1 MKQKI
6 FMLLAM
12 IMTVMTASAEA
23 GFELK
28 MGTSEHG
35 TIAFKV
41 DGKTA
46 EYADE
51 GDVVTVEITPA
62 TGYVVNE
69 VSGQWYAAT
78 AATRSIDL
86 LSEVELKAVDGKD
99 NQWTFTMERANV
111 EISATYKK
119 LLSSTDI
126 TVGDIAA
133 LTYNGKAQTP
143 KVTVKDGETT
153 LVENTDYT
161 LSYSNNTNAGTA
173 TVTITAAENSKY
185 SGKITKTFTIN
196 KAKLTIT
203 AEAKSKVYGT
213 ADPTLTYKAEGL
225 VEGEKLDGAL
235 TRATGENV
243 GEYAITQGTLK
254 ASDNYEVTFTGAK
267 LTITKAKLTITA
279 DAQTKVAGEKD
290 PELTYTVTGL
300 VKGDALTGAL
310 ERKAG
315 EAAGEYDITQGT
327 LKASDNY
334 EVTFVGAKLTI
345 SERTYKVIVAK
356 TTGGEVVVSK
366 VNGVKANEQVNMVIK
381 PAEGYHLESLVVTT
395 DKGASVTV
403 RDTEDGKGN
412 KYKSFLMP
420 AANAIVTAIFAK
432 DVEEGEDEQNIFIF
446 KAKYGEVI
454 SHVLHADE
462 GQQVNL
468 KVKTVKGYEDCILD
482 ELYVIND
489 KGEKLAIKSV
499 ETKEEGLIYY
509 FIMKGEKAFVYNTF
523 KGTNNT
529 VDESQPVEPDNLLYL
544 LNNDYLS
551 LLNLGNGAEGAQMA
565 MTLVANILATFNDN
579 GELNV
584 KQGEDD
590 IIMALLNLKSGW
602 QIKINFT
609 GMIKTLVPDLLEG
622 VGADGTISSGEVY
635 TLLAYTNLELLLQ
648 SSVLPLVIKSITV
661 MAPEPEPTAISGFQA
676 DEKTAVIYDL
686 RGRKMNPSNLR
697 PGIYIKNGVKVVIK

>member
-1 MKQKI
+1 MKKKI
-6 FMLLAM
+6 FALLAM

-28 MGTSEHG
+28 VGTSEHG

-62 TGYVVNE
+62 TGYVVDKP
-69 VSGQWYAAT
+69 SGQWYAAT
-78 AATRSIDL
+78 AASRGISM
-86 LSEVELKAVDGKD
+86 LSEVELTAVEGKD

-119 LLSSTDI
+119 LLSGTDI
-126 TVGDIAA
+126 KVDDIAA

-161 LSYSNNTNAGTA
+161 LSYSDNTNAGTA

-213 ADPTLTYKAEGL
+213 TDPELTYKAEGL

-235 TRATGENV
+235 TRAEGENA

-254 ASDNYEVTFTGAK
+254 ATDNYEVTFTGAK

-310 ERKAG
+310 DRKAG
-315 EAAGEYDITQGT
+315 EAVGEYDITQGT

-345 SERTYKVIVAK
+345 SERTYKVVVAK

-395 DKGASVTV
+395 DKGANVTI

-420 AANAIVTAIFAK
+420 AADAIVTAVFAIDAK
-432 DVEEGEDEQNIFIF
+432 EGEGEQNIFIF
-446 KAKYGEVI
+446 KAKYGEVV

-468 KVKTVKGYEDCILD
+468 ETRPVEGYEDCVLD
-482 ELYVIND
+482 ELIVYNE
-489 KGEKLAIKSV
+489 KGETLPVNTI
-499 ETKEEGLIYY
+499 ETKEEGLVYY

-529 VDESQPVEPDNLLYL
+529 VDESQPVDPDNLLYL

-551 LLNLGNGAEGAQMA
+551 LLNLGNGTEGVQLA
-565 MTLVANILATFNDN
+565 MTLVANILATINDN
-579 GELNV
+579 GELTV
-584 KQGEDD
+584 KQGQDD

-602 QIKINFT
+602 QIQIDFT
-609 GMIKTLVPDLLEG
+609 GMIKTLAPELLEG
-622 VGADGTISSGEVY
+622 VGADGILSSGEVY
-635 TLLAYTNLELLLQ
+635 TLLADTNLELLLQ
-648 SSVLPLVIKSITV
+648 SSVLPLVIKSISVT
-661 MAPEPEPTAISGFQA
+661 APEPEPTAISGFMA
-676 DEKTAVIYDL
+676 DEKAADIYDL
-686 RGRKMNPSNLR
+686 RGRKADPSHLR
-697 PGIYIKNGVKVVIK
+697 PGIYIKNGKKIIFK

>member
-1 MKQKI
+1 
-6 FMLLAM
+6 M

-28 MGTSEHG
+28 VGTSEHG

-62 TGYVVNE
+62 TGYVVDKP
-69 VSGQWYAAT
+69 SGQWYAAT
-78 AATRSIDL
+78 AASRGISM
-86 LSEVELKAVDGKD
+86 LSEVELTAVEGKD

-119 LLSSTDI
+119 LLSGTDI
-126 TVGDIAA
+126 KVDDIAA

-161 LSYSNNTNAGTA
+161 LSYSDNTNAGTA

-213 ADPTLTYKAEGL
+213 TDPELTYKAEGL

-235 TRATGENV
+235 TRAEGENA

-254 ASDNYEVTFTGAK
+254 ATDNYEVTFTGAK

-310 ERKAG
+310 DRKAG
-315 EAAGEYDITQGT
+315 EAVGEYDITQGT

-345 SERTYKVIVAK
+345 SERTYKVVVAK

-395 DKGASVTV
+395 DKGANVTI

-420 AANAIVTAIFAK
+420 AADAIVTAVFAIDAK
-432 DVEEGEDEQNIFIF
+432 EGEGEQNIFIF
-446 KAKYGEVI
+446 KAKYGEVV

-468 KVKTVKGYEDCILD
+468 ETRPVEGYEDCVLD
-482 ELYVIND
+482 ELIVYNE
-489 KGEKLAIKSV
+489 KGETLPVNTI
-499 ETKEEGLIYY
+499 ETKEEGLVYY

-529 VDESQPVEPDNLLYL
+529 VDESQPVDPDNLLYL

-551 LLNLGNGAEGAQMA
+551 LLNLGNGTEGVQLA
-565 MTLVANILATFNDN
+565 MTLVANILATINDN
-579 GELNV
+579 GELTV
-584 KQGEDD
+584 KQGQDD

-602 QIKINFT
+602 QIQIDFT
-609 GMIKTLVPDLLEG
+609 GMIKTLAPELLEG
-622 VGADGTISSGEVY
+622 VGADGILSSGEVY
-635 TLLAYTNLELLLQ
+635 TLLADTNLELLLQ
-648 SSVLPLVIKSITV
+648 SSVLPLVIKSISVT
-661 MAPEPEPTAISGFQA
+661 APEPEPTAISGFMA
-676 DEKTAVIYDL
+676 DEKAADIYDL
-686 RGRKMNPSNLR
+686 RGRKADPSHLR
-697 PGIYIKNGVKVVIK
+697 PGIYIKNGKKIIFK